1 MKCTYCKEDVQPN
14 CTWNQG
20 RCPHQSV
27 VNQILVDNYKARYY
41 NLLTSIKN
49 LFKK

>member
-1 MKCTYCKEDVQPN
+1 
-14 CTWNQG
+14 
-20 RCPHQSV
+20 V